1 MHDTQWCHGGVGRI
15 DCRRYA
21 GGTGLL
27 NREALEELYD
37 YTDFTWAVYGK
48 MLERLAP
55 GRLTAPVEGSGW
67 PSLAAA
73 LRHLL
78 RIYDLWL
85 NERFGAGTVVVANV
99 ADVASWEAFQ
109 DWRTKVRETMRRVLD
124 STSDQELSAPKQ
136 PGWRSS
142 LKTPSDVV
150 AHVLLHERGHHGDV
164 STLFFALGVEMPTT
178 DYGVYLHFKRR
189 STP

>member
-1 MHDTQWCHGGVGRI
+1 MRDRP
-15 DCRRYA
+15 
-21 GGTGLL
+21 
-27 NREALEELYD
+27 ALAELYG

-48 MLERLAP
+48 LVEQLAP

-78 RIYDLWL
+78 RVYDLWL
-85 NERFGAGTVVVANV
+85 HERFGAGQVVVANV
-99 ADVASWEAFQ
+99 EGVASWEALQ
-109 DWRTKVRETMRRVLD
+109 DWRTKVRATMRRMLD
-124 STSDQELSAPKQ
+124 SASDQELPDPRQADWRSSVH
-136 PGWRSS
+136 WRSS

-164 STLFFALGVEMPTT
+164 STLFFALGVAMPTT
-178 DYGVYLHFKRR
+178 DYGVYLYFKGQ
-189 STP
+189 SAP